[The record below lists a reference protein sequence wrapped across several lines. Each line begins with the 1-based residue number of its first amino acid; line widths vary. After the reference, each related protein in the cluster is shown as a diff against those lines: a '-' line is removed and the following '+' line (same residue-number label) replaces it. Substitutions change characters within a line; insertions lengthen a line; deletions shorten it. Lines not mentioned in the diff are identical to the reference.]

1 MYDEL
6 RALNKKIQHKQE
18 RIDELRAALTPM
30 SSPLGVRVQSSS
42 DDRLSR
48 LMCKIV
54 TAENE
59 LDILIDKFADLKR
72 EAQIEICN
80 LPNEGWQDVLYAH
93 YIEFKPFYKI
103 AEEKGTTEGAIK
115 QKNNRA
121 LKYLKKSG

>member
-18 RIDELRAALTPM
+18 CIDELRAALTSM

-42 DDRLSR
+42 DDRMSR

-59 LDILIDKFADLKR
+59 LDTMIDKLSDMKR

-80 LPNEGWQDVLYAH
+80 LPYEEWQDVLYAH

>member
-18 RIDELRAALTPM
+18 CIDELRAALTSM

-42 DDRLSR
+42 DDRMSR

-59 LDILIDKFADLKR
+59 LDAMIDKFSDMKR

-80 LPNEGWQDVLYAH
+80 LPYEEWQDVLYAH

>member
-6 RALNKKIQHKQE
+6 RALNKKIQHKVD
-18 RIDELRAALTPM
+18 RIAELRAALTSM
-30 SSPLGVRVQSSS
+30 SCPLGVRVQSSS
-42 DDRLSR
+42 DDRMSR
-48 LMCKIV
+48 LMCQIV
-54 TAENE
+54 TLENE
-59 LDILIDKFADLKR
+59 LDSMVDDFADKKR

-80 LPNEGWQDVLYAH
+80 LPNEEWQDVLYAH

-121 LKYLKKSG
+121 LKFLKKSG

>member
-1 MYDEL
+1 MYEEL
-6 RALNKKIQHKQE
+6 KELNEIIRRKQE
-18 RIDELRAALTPM
+18 RIDELRATLTSM
-30 SSPLGVRVQSSS
+30 SSPFGVRVQSSS

-54 TAENE
+54 TAEKE
-59 LDILIDKFADLKR
+59 LDILINKFADLKR